1 MADPST
7 TRKDIRQA
15 VIKKL
20 YSPRYPIVGAT
31 TSTASDTTSVVD
43 SILAP
48 SGQVEDYNSVFIY
61 IAELVSGGPAIGEV
75 ARVTDTDFSGS
86 TSKLTIAP
94 AFTDEVQTGTDY
106 EIHYVFHPT
115 EIHDRINELL
125 ENMRGWVF
133 IPLSGLLSDG
143 NFNSGI
149 TITNNWTTSGTTQAI
164 NTTAAYILFGDGSMA
179 ITAGAVTTYS
189 YQRVYVAEDTPLL
202 VSTYAFVDAAN
213 SGTTAEIEIWD
224 VTAGAQIGES
234 AYTDIHNEWV
244 HLQTLVTVPTD
255 CKQVEV
261 RLMGSVGTVYYDSVQ
276 LIRRDQRIHDLPSEF
291 DWPEDFEIVLYF
303 PRGSGHETSGS
314 LNAFRALQY
323 PVEKWSDAELLRDPR
338 GATATRIQLI
348 ESRLGRRRGYY
359 TTAGRARSTQSRVG
373 TNIGHP
379 LFVRGRVDYPTVS
392 SDTTAI
398 YAPEDYIVGL
408 LYADLMEELAQH
420 DLDND
425 KFEAYSLKMSKSN
438 DIREKISFLAR
449 NNTDDKVSVRGTFN
463 A

>member
-31 TSTASDTTSVVD
+31 TSTASDTSSVVD

-61 IAELVSGGPAIGEV
+61 IAELVTGGPAIGEV

-149 TITNNWTTSGTTQAI
+149 TITDNWTASGTTQAI
-164 NTTAAYILFGDGSMA
+164 NTTAAYILFGDGSMG

-189 YQRVYVAEDTPLL
+189 YQRVYVAEDTPL
-202 VSTYAFVDAAN
+202 
-213 SGTTAEIEIWD
+213 
-224 VTAGAQIGES
+224 
-234 AYTDIHNEWV
+234 
-244 HLQTLVTVPTD
+244 
-255 CKQVEV
+255 
-261 RLMGSVGTVYYDSVQ
+261 
-276 LIRRDQRIHDLPSEF
+276 
-291 DWPEDFEIVLYF
+291 
-303 PRGSGHETSGS
+303 
-314 LNAFRALQY
+314 
-323 PVEKWSDAELLRDPR
+323 
-338 GATATRIQLI
+338 
-348 ESRLGRRRGYY
+348 
-359 TTAGRARSTQSRVG
+359 
-373 TNIGHP
+373 
-379 LFVRGRVDYPTVS
+379 
-392 SDTTAI
+392 
-398 YAPEDYIVGL
+398 
-408 LYADLMEELAQH
+408 
-420 DLDND
+420 
-425 KFEAYSLKMSKSN
+425 
-438 DIREKISFLAR
+438 
-449 NNTDDKVSVRGTFN
+449 
-463 A
+463 